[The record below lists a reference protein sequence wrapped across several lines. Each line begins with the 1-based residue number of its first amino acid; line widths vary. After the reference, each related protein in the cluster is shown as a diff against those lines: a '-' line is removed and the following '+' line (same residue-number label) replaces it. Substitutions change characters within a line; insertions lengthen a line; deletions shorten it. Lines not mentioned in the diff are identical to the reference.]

1 MKSLLV
7 IIKRI
12 ACLLTIFI
20 YANCSYKQLTAEM
33 IVKNSI
39 EKHGGIKTWNSLK
52 VLSFDKSVTLFLEDG
67 TIESDIKKH
76 QEFTFYPE
84 LKGEITWR
92 TNDKRSLIIYEKGEI
107 SKFVNDSLITNLAD
121 LQKAKNSFNAALYV
135 ISQPFNFLNENT
147 QLTYL
152 GVTSLENKKVHEINV
167 GYINDTAA
175 SDKWFYFFD
184 VKTFK
189 MIGNKVVLKEHTS
202 LVENSTFDTTTDFIF
217 NQSRKSYR
225 LNDKGDKTYV
235 RATYF
240 YDNFKTQY
248 Q

>member
-1 MKSLLV
+1 LKNLSLKKLIV
-7 IIKRI
+7 
-12 ACLLTIFI
+12 CLFTVFTFV
-20 YANCSYKQLTAEM
+20 NCNKKQLSAEV
-33 IVKNSI
+33 IVNNSI

-52 VLSFDKSVTLFLEDG
+52 TLSFDKSVTLFLEDG
-67 TIESDIKKH
+67 TIESDIKKR

-84 LKGEITWR
+84 LKSKITWKA
-92 TNDKRSLIIYEKGEI
+92 NDKKSLIIYEKGEVT
-107 SKFVNDSLITNLAD
+107 KFVNDSLITNSAD

-135 ISQPFNFLNENT
+135 ISQPFNFVNEST
-147 QLTYL
+147 KLTYL
-152 GVTSLENKKVHEINV
+152 GITNLENKEVHEIKV
-167 GYINDTAA
+167 GYTNDTAA
-175 SDKWFYFFD
+175 SDKWFYYFD

-189 MIGNKVVLKEHTS
+189 MVANKVILKDHTS

-225 LNDKGDKTYV
+225 LNDIGDKTYV

-240 YDNFKTQY
+240 YDNFKTEY